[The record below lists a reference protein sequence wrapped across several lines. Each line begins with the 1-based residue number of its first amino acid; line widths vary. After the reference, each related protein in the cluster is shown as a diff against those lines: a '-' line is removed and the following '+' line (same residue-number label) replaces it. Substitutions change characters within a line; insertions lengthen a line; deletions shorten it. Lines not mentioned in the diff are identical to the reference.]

1 MSNIVPFAGTAAPA
15 GLINVTDGAAVG
27 VDYTLNMRMS
37 LQKKLNSTDQEDV
50 IVYETGEGFRLL
62 LNPGMYEL
70 FKIAAD
76 QFFSNN
82 TLPYKCCNVPV
93 HDRQGNL
100 VETQYK
106 LSSGRQ
112 GIYTLNLYHTT
123 SSCLINGKIHRPAM
137 LKNIEERLIND
148 ETTTTDVKNALKKTF
163 DVNKQK

>member
-15 GLINVTDGAAVG
+15 ELKKNVTDGAAVG
-27 VDYTLNMRMS
+27 VDYTLNMRKS
-37 LQKKLNSTDQEDV
+37 LQKKLDSTDQEDV
-50 IVYETGEGFRLL
+50 IVYETGGGFRLL
-62 LNPGMYEL
+62 LNTGMYEL

-82 TLPYKCCNVPV
+82 TLPYKCCKVPV

-112 GIYTLNLYHTT
+112 GIYTLNLYHTR
-123 SSCLINGKIHRPAM
+123 SSCLINREKLASVHGNSPASDVKKHRGKISKWR
-137 LKNIEERLIND
+137 NN
-148 ETTTTDVKNALKKTF
+148 N
-163 DVNKQK
+163 N